1 MTNIQALGKLLR
13 KYGTIKPLMLDRM
26 MTLATHQPLT
36 ACAQVMA
43 ELQKH
48 VDKKF
53 IKEMLPAYDALQENM
68 LVDQKLTV
76 QQVNEM
82 MWAFVKTEVS
92 NG

>member
-13 KYGTIKPLMLDRM
+13 KYSQIKPNMLDRM

-36 ACAQVMA
+36 ACAKVMA

-53 IKEMLPAYDALQENM
+53 LEEMLPAYDALQEKM
-68 LVDQKLTV
+68 LTDEKLTT
-76 QQVNEM
+76 QQVDEM
-82 MWAFVKTEVS
+82 MVAFIKEEFQ
-92 NG
+92 

>member
-13 KYGTIKPLMLDRM
+13 KYSQVKPKMLDRM

-36 ACAQVMA
+36 ACAKVMA

-53 IKEMLPAYDALQENM
+53 LDEMLPAYDALQEKM
-68 LVDQKLTV
+68 LIDEKLTA

-82 MWAFVKTEVS
+82 MIAFIKTE
-92 NG
+92 G